1 MTGMSL
7 LEASEA
13 RALLEDAVI
22 EPGDVADCRRQIEGF
37 VRRYL
42 PLFYRQEQRANAA
55 LVIRGHLSGLERKTC
70 EPIARAA
77 GVQRKPIQFFVGNGK
92 WDDEAVMTELRT
104 HVAEEL
110 ADPEGV
116 LVLDGSTFPKKGQAS
131 CGVGRQW
138 CGRLGKVEN
147 CQTGV
152 FLTYAA
158 AGGHALVDRRLYL
171 PKDWAADAARREK
184 CHVPESVTFQEKWQI
199 GWDMIRNHGAQLPH
213 QWITGD
219 DEFGRV
225 VELRQRLRAG
235 GERYLLDVPCTTLVR
250 DLERR
255 RPPRRSRK
263 TRRREVPFCRADKW
277 VAQQPARRWR
287 RLKVRDGE
295 KGPLMVEVLDRRVQ
309 TKNEQRRLGPEE
321 RLVVI
326 RTVGDEPAVDYCLC
340 HGDPKVPLSKLVR
353 VHGARHRIEES
364 LEEAKQEVGLGQY
377 EVRSWVGWHHHM
389 TLCLLALWFL
399 TLQRRRIGEKKGGDH
414 GGANPTGIHRVV
426 APAAPHGSPHRP
438 DDYRRADTQRGNT
451 DLQVARGHGALST
464 AQAA

>member
-1 MTGMSL
+1 MSL
-7 LEASEA
+7 LEAPEA

-22 EPGDVADCRRQIEGF
+22 EPAEVAECRKQITQF
-37 VRRYL
+37 VQRYL
-42 PLFYRQEQRANAA
+42 PLFYRQEQRENAA

-77 GVQRKPIQFFVGNGK
+77 GVERKPIQFFVGNGK
-92 WDDEAVMTELRT
+92 WDDEAVMAELRR
-104 HVAEEL
+104 HVAQEL

-152 FLTYAA
+152 FLTYAGV
-158 AGGHALVDRRLYL
+158 GGHALVDRRLYV
-171 PKDWAADAARREK
+171 PKDWAEDAMRRK
-184 CHVPESVTFQEKWQI
+184 MCHVPESVIFQEKWRI
-199 GWDMIRNHGAQLPH
+199 GWDMIREHGAALPH

-225 VELRQRLRAG
+225 NALRQRLRAG
-235 GERYLLDVPCTTLVR
+235 GERYLLDVPCTTPVR

-255 RPPRRSRK
+255 RPPRGKSRRPK
-263 TRRREVPFCRADKW
+263 EVPFCRADVWAAK
-277 VAQQPARRWR
+277 QPRDRWR
-287 RLKVRDGE
+287 RLKAGDGE
-295 KGPLMVEVLDRRVQ
+295 KGPLLVEALDRRVQ
-309 TKNEQRRLGPEE
+309 TKDEHRRLGPEE

-326 RTVGDEPAVDYCLC
+326 RSVGDEPVVDYCLC
-340 HGDPKVPLSKLVR
+340 HADPKVPLSKLVQ
-353 VHGARHRIEES
+353 VHAARHRIEES
-364 LEEAKQEVGLGQY
+364 LEEGKQEVGLGHY

-399 TLQRRRIGEKKGGDH
+399 TLQRRRIAEKKGGDH
-414 GGANPTGIHRVV
+414 GLANPSGLHRAA
-426 APAAPHGSPHRP
+426 APASAHGSTNRP
-438 DDYRRADTQRGNT
+438 DDHRRADTQRGNT
-451 DLQVARGHGALST
+451 DLQMARDHGPVST
-464 AQAA
+464 AQTA

>member
-1 MTGMSL
+1 MTRMSL
-7 LEASEA
+7 LEAPEA
-13 RALLEDAVI
+13 QALLEEAMI
-22 EPGDVADCRRQIEGF
+22 EPADVADCRKQIDGF
-37 VRRYL
+37 VQRYL
-42 PLFYRQEQRANAA
+42 PRFYRLEQRANAA
-55 LVIRGHLSGLERKTC
+55 LVIRGLVSGLERKTC

-92 WDDEAVMTELRT
+92 WDDEAVMRELRA
-104 HVAEEL
+104 HVAQEL

-116 LVLDGSTFPKKGQAS
+116 LVLDGSTFPKKGRAS
-131 CGVGRQW
+131 CEVGRQW

-158 AGGHALVDRRLYL
+158 AGGHALVDRRLFL
-171 PKDWAADAARREK
+171 PPDWAADVGRRAK
-184 CHVPESVTFQEKWQI
+184 CHVPGFVIFQEKWRI
-199 GWDMIRNHGAQLPH
+199 GWDMIREHGANLPH

-225 VELRQRLRAG
+225 NELRRRLRES
-235 GERYLLDVPCTTLVR
+235 GERYLVDVPCNTLVR

-255 RPPRRSRK
+255 RPPRRSQK
-263 TRRREVPFCRADKW
+263 ARRREVPFCRAEVWAAK
-277 VAQQPARRWR
+277 QPAGRWR

-295 KGPLMVEVLDRRVQ
+295 KGPLMVEALERRVQ
-309 TKNEQRRLGPEE
+309 TKDEHRRVGPEE

-340 HGDPKVPLSKLVR
+340 HADPKVPLSKLVR
-353 VHGARHRIEES
+353 VHAARHRIEES
-364 LEEAKQEVGLGQY
+364 LEEGKQEVGLGHY

-389 TLCLLALWFL
+389 TLCLLALWFV

-414 GGANPTGIHRVV
+414 GRANPPGIHRVA
-426 APAAPHGSPHRP
+426 APAAAHGPANRLDDHRRP
-438 DDYRRADTQRGNT
+438 DTERGNAH
-451 DLQVARGHGALST
+451 LQVACGHGPIPT
-464 AQAA
+464 AKAA

>member
-7 LEASEA
+7 LEAPEA
-13 RALLEDAVI
+13 RALLEDAMI
-22 EPGDVADCRRQIEGF
+22 EPGDVADCRKRIAQF

-42 PLFYRQEQRANAA
+42 PLFYRQEQRENAA

-77 GVQRKPIQFFVGNGK
+77 GVERKPIQFFVGNGK
-92 WDDEAVMTELRT
+92 WDDEAVMAELRA

-116 LVLDGSTFPKKGQAS
+116 LVIDGSTFPKKGQAS

-171 PKDWAADAARREK
+171 PKEWVAEARRRK
-184 CHVPESVTFQEKWQI
+184 KGHVPAAVRFQEKWRI
-199 GWDMIRNHGAQLPH
+199 GWDMIREHGSQLPH
-213 QWITGD
+213 HWITGD

-225 VELRQRLRAG
+225 NDLRRRLRVG

-255 RPPRRSRK
+255 RPPRRSKK

-277 VAQQPARRWR
+277 AAQQPAGQWR

-295 KGPLMVEVLDRRVQ
+295 KGPLMVEALDRRVQ
-309 TKNEQRRLGPEE
+309 TKDEQRRLGPEE

-326 RTVGDEPAVDYCLC
+326 RTVGDEPAVNYCLC
-340 HGDPKVPLSKLVR
+340 HADPKVPLSKLVR
-353 VHGARHRIEES
+353 VHAARHRIEES
-364 LEEAKQEVGLGQY
+364 LEEGKQEVGLGQY

-414 GGANPTGIHRVV
+414 GLASSSGIHRL
-426 APAAPHGSPHRP
+426 ATPASAHGPTDRP
-438 DDYRRADTQRGNT
+438 DDHRGADTQRGNT
-451 DLQVARGHGALST
+451 HLQVACGHGPVST
-464 AQAA
+464 TQAA